1 MTILQA
7 IGMAFAFFL
16 LTLGFMGPSMAA
28 VIQGI

>member
-1 MTILQA
+1 MTILQV

-28 VIQGI
+28 AI